1 MKLAH
6 TRTMVNAALSG
17 ALDDA
22 ETRTDPVFGLEVP
35 THVAGVPDEVLT
47 PRQTWAD
54 ADDYDAKAAQ
64 LARMFADNFERYADS
79 VPAAVREAGPAI
91 EAPAG

>member
-22 ETRTDPVFGLEVP
+22 ETRTDPVFGLAVP
-35 THVAGVPDEVLT
+35 TSIEGVPDAVLH
-47 PRQTWAD
+47 PRETWD
-54 ADDYDAKAAQ
+54 SGDDYDAKAAE
-64 LARMFADNFERYADS
+64 LARMFSDNFERYADN
-79 VPAAVREAGPAI
+79 VDAAVREAGPTVAT
-91 EAPAG
+91 EA